1 MMVKS
6 GDADGM
12 LTGYSRSY
20 PSVVKP
26 IIDIIGKAKGVSR
39 IAASNIMLTERGPI
53 FLSDTSLNIDPGS
66 KELAIIAKMTSDL
79 VEMFGLKPIIA
90 LLSFSNFGSSRF
102 SQADK
107 VSKAVKYLHKVLPN
121 LIVDGPIQSD
131 FALNSDMLKERFPF
145 SSLVNKNVNTLIFP
159 NLDSANITYK
169 LMKELNNNLSIG
181 PILLGL
187 NQPIHVLQLGASVEE
202 IVNMAAVAVID
213 AQQKKK

>member
-1 MMVKS
+1 MVKS

-121 LIVDGPIQSD
+121 LIVA
-131 FALNSDMLKERFPF
+131 ALSPELIPLPAASTAIIFTF
-145 SSLVNKNVNTLIFP
+145 SLFK
-159 NLDSANITYK
+159 
-169 LMKELNNNLSIG
+169 
-181 PILLGL
+181 
-187 NQPIHVLQLGASVEE
+187 
-202 IVNMAAVAVID
+202 
-213 AQQKKK
+213 